1 MDKEIRNGSESKNI
15 PKILSECFLV
25 LSEHYADLS
34 ECFPVLSEHYVEL
47 SECFPVLSEHYTDLS
62 NVNAPWEV
70 SFRIG

>member
-34 ECFPVLSEHYVEL
+34 
-47 SECFPVLSEHYTDLS
+47 D
-62 NVNAPWEV
+62 VNAPWEV

>member
-25 LSEHYADLS
+25 LSEHYVDLS
-34 ECFPVLSEHYVEL
+34 ECFPILSEY
-47 SECFPVLSEHYTDLS
+47 YADLS

>member
-25 LSEHYADLS
+25 LSEHYVDLS
-34 ECFPVLSEHYVEL
+34 ECFLILSEHYA
-47 SECFPVLSEHYTDLS
+47 DLS
-62 NVNAPWEV
+62 DVNAPWEV